1 MPPLLSSFKKLFKVE
16 NLVDLVKQISINC
29 DLNMEGLGR
38 LIDIS
43 NKFDAGVR
51 SNEVDDHNENNKNG
65 NASSVQKD
73 YKKIKC
79 C

>member
-1 MPPLLSSFKKLFKVE
+1 
-16 NLVDLVKQISINC
+16 
-29 DLNMEGLGR
+29 MEGLGR